1 MSRNMSDEIKTL
13 GFVLRR
19 TNYGEA
25 DRILNLITPQGK
37 ISAIAKGVRK
47 PKSKLAGGV
56 EMFSKIELC
65 IHLGRG
71 ELGIVTSARMLRYYS
86 KILADYERMEVA
98 AWILKRVS
106 IIADSSDSPEYFKI
120 VEQVLFELDNG
131 TNVSLVESWAIL
143 NLKKATG
150 EEINVYRDTDGEKL
164 SPDER
169 YSWDAMEMAF
179 SKNAAGDFSADEI
192 KMLRLMLSAELRVV
206 KRVKDFEKIVPTIR
220 SLTKT
225 LK

>member
-1 MSRNMSDEIKTL
+1 MSRNISDEVKTL

-65 IHLGRG
+65 IHFGRG

-98 AWILKRVS
+98 AWVLKRVS
-106 IIADSSDSPEYFKI
+106 GLADSSDSPEYFKI
-120 VEQVLFELDNG
+120 VEQVLLELDNE
-131 TNVSLVESWAIL
+131 TSVPLVESWAIL

-150 EEINVYRDTDGEKL
+150 EEINVYRDVDGEKL
-164 SPDER
+164 SSDER
-169 YSWDAMEMAF
+169 YSWDAMEMVF
-179 SKNAAGDFSADEI
+179 LKNSAGDFSADEI
-192 KMLRLMLSAELRVV
+192 KMLRLMLGAELRVV
-206 KRVKDFEKIVPTIR
+206 KRVKGCEKIVPTIR

>member
-220 SLTKT
+220 NLTKT